1 MGSDGMLTRAVRMC
15 QSTTPVMRH
24 AAGIQRVRLMIH
36 FEVVNAAFE
45 IGEIDRFGEVSVAF
59 TFFRSHEQC
68 VQSVG
73 KVSKHD
79 ELQSLARRVANLR
92 SGSSQWLRRAA
103 LSGCDSQCRSSMER
117 IVGTQN
123 EVKMRIA

>member
-24 AAGIQRVRLMIH
+24 AAGIQRVRLMVH
-36 FEVVNAAFE
+36 FDVLNAAFE
-45 IGEIDRFGEVSVAF
+45 IREIDRCGQVSIAV
-59 TFFRSHEQC
+59 TFFRGYEQR
-68 VQSVG
+68 VQFVSKVG
-73 KVSKHD
+73 KHD